1 VLIQFPGA
9 IINFKQRM
17 QMELEEKELTMDA
30 IPQQPSSEE

>member
-1 VLIQFPGA
+1 
-9 IINFKQRM
+9 M